1 MDGSYPYVFIPMICQ
16 SYSYC
21 VAIIEKKRVTILSPH
36 QRHRPCCETCNS
48 DDTEL
53 VHPHNCVNGANWKET
68 WTPAWNGVRRGNDT
82 RIHVAGS
89 HLCFIRHLI
98 AALLALAGITLKDW
112 RWRVFQVRSFARKRR
127 VCTER
132 ADSHA

>member
-1 MDGSYPYVFIPMICQ
+1 MAEVQKRRQAEDERRQKTKESLETSMQGMDVNDMKNLAK
-16 SYSYC
+16 
-21 VAIIEKKRVTILSPH
+21 VE
-36 QRHRPCCETCNS
+36 EM
-48 DDTEL
+48 EL
-53 VHPHNCVNGANWKET
+53 PVREPPSRRDGNENGDSER

-98 AALLALAGITLKDW
+98 AALLALAGMTLKDW